1 MWRRNLDENKSE
13 ENDLP
18 LGHEQYDEES
28 SVNKKKITEG
38 KIALIF
44 QKYFKFLLS
53 MLISIEDV
61 VNAKFVEIV

>member
-53 MLISIEDV
+53 RV
-61 VNAKFVEIV
+61 C